1 MLKGLQIAVIGGDA
15 RQIEVIRKLS
25 ELGAKISLIGYEQL
39 DHSFTGAVKEKI
51 TEINF
56 KEIDAIIL
64 PVAGTSTDGEVDT
77 IFSNEQII
85 LTEKILTETP
95 LHCTV
100 YSGITNEYLTK
111 ITTNAN
117 RKLVLLFDRNDVAIY
132 NSIPTVEGILML
144 VIQNTDYTIHGS
156 KTVVL
161 GLGRNGLTIS
171 RVFSSLGAKVKV
183 GARKAEHIARIEE
196 MGLDSFYLE
205 ELEKNIK
212 DADIIINTIPHLVVT
227 AEVISKMPYH
237 TLIIDIASKPGGTDF
252 RYAEKRGIKAIL
264 TPSLPGIVA
273 PKTAGQILANVL
285 TELMV
290 EDLLIRKGNN

>member
-25 ELGAKISLIGYEQL
+25 ELDARISLIGYEQL

-77 IFSNEQII
+77 IFSNEQIK
-85 LTEKILTETP
+85 LTEKNLTDTP

-117 RKLVLLFDRNDVAIY
+117 RKLELLFERNDVAIY
-132 NSIPTVEGILML
+132 NSIPTVEGVLML
-144 VIQNTDYTIHGS
+144 VIQNTDYTIHSS

-161 GLGRNGLTIS
+161 GLGRNGMTIS

-183 GARKAEHIARIEE
+183 GARKTEHIARIEE
-196 MGLDSFYLE
+196 MGLDSFHLE

-212 DADIIINTIPHLVVT
+212 DADIVINTIPHLIVT
-227 AEVISKMPYH
+227 ADVISKMPHH

-285 TELMV
+285 LELMV
-290 EDLLIRKGNN
+290 DDLLIRKGNN